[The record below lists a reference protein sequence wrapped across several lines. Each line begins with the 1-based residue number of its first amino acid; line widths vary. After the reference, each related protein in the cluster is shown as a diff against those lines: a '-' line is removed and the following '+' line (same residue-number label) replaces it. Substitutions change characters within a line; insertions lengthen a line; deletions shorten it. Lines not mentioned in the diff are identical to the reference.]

1 MAALLEVTGL
11 TKAFGVTVVDNLSL
25 AVGTGDAVG
34 VVGPN
39 GAGKTTMLNMIA
51 GDLLPDA
58 GEVRFQGVDITRL
71 PAERRCRAGIARTS
85 QIPRP
90 FEGMSVLENVL
101 VGATHGGR
109 QRRKEADAVDVVV
122 SALDR
127 TGLLADANTPAGALP
142 LLKRKRLELARALST
157 QPTLLLL
164 DEIAGG
170 LVEGEVLD
178 LIETIREIQAGGVTI
193 VWIEHIVH
201 ALLAVVDRIVAMSFG
216 CKIAE
221 GDPET
226 VMGSPEVQEVYLGVE
241 V

>member
-90 FEGMSVLENVL
+90 FEGMPVMRPGTL
-101 VGATHGGR
+101 V
-109 QRRKEADAVDVVV
+109 
-122 SALDR
+122 S
-127 TGLLADANTPAGALP
+127 
-142 LLKRKRLELARALST
+142 
-157 QPTLLLL
+157 
-164 DEIAGG
+164 
-170 LVEGEVLD
+170 
-178 LIETIREIQAGGVTI
+178 
-193 VWIEHIVH
+193 
-201 ALLAVVDRIVAMSFG
+201 
-216 CKIAE
+216 
-221 GDPET
+221 
-226 VMGSPEVQEVYLGVE
+226 
-241 V
+241 